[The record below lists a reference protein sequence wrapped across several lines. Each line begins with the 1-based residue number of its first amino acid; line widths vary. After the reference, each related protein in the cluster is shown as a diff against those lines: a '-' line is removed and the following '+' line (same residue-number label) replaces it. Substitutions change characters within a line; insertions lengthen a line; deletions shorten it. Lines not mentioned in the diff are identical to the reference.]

1 MVILANAVT
10 QVLSR
15 AASRVNGEAASE
27 NEPAQAV
34 CVSELPWP
42 RRDRMQRPIIVFTA
56 GEGAAPRE
64 VYHSNGDISPG
75 APLNERLLAEFK
87 MAIQALEQ
95 FQTTQPTQ
103 PRPNPISPRETE
115 ILEHVA
121 NGEANKRIA
130 FILSISEQTVKN
142 HVSSIMEKLGASDRT
157 HAVVL
162 ALRLGLLSV

>member
-15 AASRVNGEAASE
+15 AASRVNREAASE

-42 RRDRMQRPIIVFTA
+42 RRDRIQRPIIVFTA
-56 GEGAAPRE
+56 GEGTTPRE
-64 VYHSNGDISPG
+64 VYRSNGDLSPG
-75 APLNERLLAEFK
+75 VPLNERLLTEFR

-95 FQTTQPTQ
+95 MQTALPAE
-103 PRPNPISPRETE
+103 PRPNPLSPRETE
-115 ILEHVA
+115 ILGHVA
-121 NGEANKRIA
+121 NGEANKQIA
-130 FILSISEQTVKN
+130 SILSISEQTVKN
-142 HVSSIMEKLGASDRT
+142 HLTSIMQKLEASDRT